1 MAVEPIFTTNDPA
14 GCAAFESGLGHALKA
29 ELTEQEKQ
37 MLLAFMQEHIPE
49 DEPVM
54 KGAED
59 LSG

>member
-1 MAVEPIFTTNDPA
+1 MRGIK
-14 GCAAFESGLGHALKA
+14 SGLGHALKA
-29 ELTEQEKQ
+29 ELTEQEEQ
-37 MLLAFMQEHIPE
+37 MLLAYMQEHIPE